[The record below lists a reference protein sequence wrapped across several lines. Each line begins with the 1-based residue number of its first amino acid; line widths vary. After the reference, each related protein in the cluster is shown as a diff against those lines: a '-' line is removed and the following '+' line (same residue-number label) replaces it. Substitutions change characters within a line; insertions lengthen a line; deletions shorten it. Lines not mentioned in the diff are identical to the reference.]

1 MTRKSGW
8 FWSLA
13 TFVVLTDVVTKR
25 LAEVALQHKHVPH
38 EIVGDVLRF
47 TLTYNTGA
55 AFSTSLGD
63 YSRWGF
69 TIMATIVLVVL
80 LRTLRT
86 VDDQDAW
93 QGAAIGLI
101 CGGAVGNLIDRLRHA
116 AGVVDFIDVG
126 LGDLRF
132 WIFNVADMGVSVG
145 AIMLAI
151 AMLRAQPTPTNPTER
166 IL

>member
-1 MTRKSGW
+1 MTPKARW
-8 FWSLA
+8 FASWFGLVI
-13 TFVVLTDVVTKR
+13 VVDVVSKR
-25 LAEVALQHKHVPH
+25 MAEVALQPRHVPH

-69 TIMATIVLVVL
+69 SIMATIVLIVL
-80 LRTLRT
+80 LRSLRS
-86 VDDQDAW
+86 VEAQDRW
-93 QGAAIGLI
+93 QSTAIGLI

-116 AGVVDFIDVG
+116 QGVVDFIDVG

-145 AIMLAI
+145 AVMLLMT
-151 AMLRAQPTPTNPTER
+151 MLRSPANAPPTEKV
-166 IL
+166 I

>member
-25 LAEVALQHKHVPH
+25 LAEVALQPKHVPH

>member
-13 TFVVLTDVVTKR
+13 TFVVATDVVTKR
-25 LAEVALQHKHVPH
+25 LAEAALQPKHVPH

-80 LRTLRT
+80 LRTLRD
-86 VDDQDAW
+86 VDAGDAW

-116 AGVVDFIDVG
+116 AGVVDFIDIG

-132 WIFNVADMGVSVG
+132 WIFNVADMGVTIG
-145 AIMLAI
+145 AIMLVI

>member
-1 MTRKSGW
+1 VTRKSGW

-25 LAEVALQHKHVPH
+25 LAEVALQPKHVPH